1 MHPSIPRLI
10 ELQEVDSRLAE
21 VQARLDALPKRVMA
35 VNKRVEEARQQ
46 LHDAKT
52 ALTNSLKDRKT
63 FEMDVQSWKDKVK
76 KYKDQSAQV
85 KSNEAYKALLH
96 EIEMAE
102 AEITKAEDRLL
113 DRMMAGEEYEVRV
126 KEAEKNLKEV
136 ETGAG
141 VELAEIKA
149 KNDADTKVKAAL
161 EAERQEAAAAVG
173 EELLDNYHR
182 IAKRHGGAALAEV
195 KSERCGKC
203 GVVVR
208 PHVFQEMRRPGNE
221 ELYRCEGCT
230 RILYYIEPPQP
241 AQAQAQAQTNSS
253 S

>member
-35 VNKRVEEARQQ
+35 VNKRVEEARRQ
-46 LHDAKT
+46 LAESKT
-52 ALTNSLKDRKT
+52 ALTGSLKDRKI
-63 FEMDVQSWKDKVK
+63 FEMDVQSWKDKVT

-126 KEAEKNLKEV
+126 KEAEKTLKEV
-136 ETGAG
+136 EKGA
-141 VELAEIKA
+141 EFDLAQIKA
-149 KNDADTKVKAAL
+149 ENDAALKQKATL
-161 EAERQEAAAAVG
+161 DAERKEAAAAVG

-241 AQAQAQAQTNSS
+241 AQAQAQANSS

>member
-1 MHPSIPRLI
+1 MHPSIARLI
-10 ELQEVDSRLAE
+10 ELQDVDVRLAE

-35 VNKRVEEARQQ
+35 VNKRVEDARHQ
-46 LHDAKT
+46 LVDAKT
-52 ALTNSLKDRKT
+52 SLTNSLKDRKT
-63 FEMDVQSWKDKVK
+63 FEKDVQSWKDKVK

-141 VELAEIKA
+141 VELADIKA
-149 KNDADTKVKAAL
+149 RNDADLKVKAAL
-161 EAERQEAAAAVG
+161 DAERKSAADAVG
-173 EELLDNYHR
+173 EDLLDNYQR
-182 IAKRHGGAALAEV
+182 IAKRHGGVALAEV
-195 KSERCGKC
+195 KEEICTLC
-203 GVVVR
+203 GVKVR
-208 PHVFQEMRRPGNE
+208 PHTFQEMRRPENQE
-221 ELYRCEGCT
+221 IYRCESCT

>member
-10 ELQEVDSRLAE
+10 ELQAVDVRLAE
-21 VQARLDALPKRVMA
+21 VQERLDALPKRVMA
-35 VNKRVEEARQQ
+35 VHKRVEEARQQ
-46 LHDAKT
+46 LADART
-52 ALTNSLKDRKT
+52 SLTNSLKDRKT
-63 FEMDVQSWKDKVK
+63 YEMDVQSWKDKVA

-85 KSNEAYKALLH
+85 KSNEAYRALLH

-102 AEITKAEDRLL
+102 AEIVKAEDRLL
-113 DRMMAGEEYEVRV
+113 DRMVAGEEYEARV
-126 KEAEKNLKEV
+126 KEAEKALQEAEK
-136 ETGAG
+136 GAEF
-141 VELAEIKA
+141 ELAQIKA
-149 KNDADTKVKAAL
+149 ENEAALKQKAAL
-161 EAERQEAAAAVG
+161 EAERKEAAAAIG

-195 KSERCGKC
+195 QSERCGKC

-221 ELYRCEGCT
+221 EIYRCEGCT